1 MTNLL
6 ALFVILLMVGCGQD
20 ILHEAA
26 EAGNLELIEKEIAE
40 GANINSQN
48 GRDGETPL
56 QRAATRGQ
64 IEAAELLLSK
74 GADVNIGRKKDGQ
87 TALDLAE
94 DRGHEELA
102 KLLKKNGGRSTTYR
116 SGSHVD
122 LLKGIKWKYDD
133 SGRDLGTAWREVNF
147 DDAAWEVGYAPL
159 GYGDEDIATII
170 EFGPNEKKNISP
182 PISVS
187 NSRYQKI
194 TWRWMPW

>member
-1 MTNLL
+1 MGHLL
-6 ALFVILLMVGCGQD
+6 LSKYANYQAHSERLSSSQSLDPRPKRRLDSEMIKAMLFALFVGLLMVGCGQD

-74 GADVNIGRKKDGQ
+74 GADVNIGRKRDGQ

-102 KLLKKNGGRSTTYR
+102 ELLKKNGGRS
-116 SGSHVD
+116 
-122 LLKGIKWKYDD
+122 
-133 SGRDLGTAWREVNF
+133 
-147 DDAAWEVGYAPL
+147 
-159 GYGDEDIATII
+159 
-170 EFGPNEKKNISP
+170 SP
-182 PISVS
+182 D
-187 NSRYQKI
+187 R
-194 TWRWMPW
+194 